1 MVGRKEMI
9 MRALF
14 LVMLLCTLAWAQKGA
29 ALAVPIDTTIV
40 VKDISKAVT
49 GDTKFEKEY
58 QIQATKL

>member
-1 MVGRKEMI
+1 
-9 MRALF
+9 MRTLLILLF
-14 LVMLLCTLAWAQKGA
+14 ACALAWAQKGA